1 MKYLK
6 LAGAA
11 LALSFTSQISAQDFQ
26 FTAIDKSLETQFC
39 VSIGNNNVESM
50 KGQLFRMGLGDALRR
65 NINTLTCNGLPL
77 AQFAFK
83 YQAEDTFRY
92 LNTRSSPAN
101 RVKSTVTINDLA
113 MTNNN
118 AETTV
123 VRVSAG

>member
-11 LALSFTSQISAQDFQ
+11 LALSFTSQISAQEFQ
-26 FTAIDKSLETQFC
+26 FTAEDKSPETQFC
-39 VSIGNNNVESM
+39 VSVGNNNVESM

-92 LNTRSSPAN
+92 LNNRSSPLN
-101 RVKSTVTINDLA
+101 RVKSSVTINDIA
-113 MTNNN
+113 MTGTN
-118 AETTV
+118 AEPKV
-123 VRVSAG
+123 IRVSAG

>member
-11 LALSFTSQISAQDFQ
+11 LALSFTSQISAQDYQ

-39 VSIGNNNVESM
+39 VSIGNNNVEGM
-50 KGQLFRMGLGDALRR
+50 KGKLFRMGLGDALRR

-77 AQFAFK
+77 AQFAHK
-83 YQAEDTFRY
+83 YQAEDTFKY

-101 RVKSTVTINDLA
+101 RVKSTVTINDLS
-113 MTNNN
+113 MTDGN
-118 AETTV
+118 AEPKMIYVT
-123 VRVSAG
+123 AG